1 MDIDINLVGMEKGS
15 QYETIITSLCDDG
28 SKNAAPFGT
37 IAYSKDELMFRIFKT
52 SLTAS
57 NIYNR
62 REFVVNITNKPQI
75 FTLSTIGNLTDDYF
89 TEDKEAILKDCD
101 AYLKCEVETLKEA
114 CKKHD
119 PVASNGKSYIIKAK
133 VTKIVKN
140 KACPQIVN
148 RGLYMLIE
156 SLVNYTRIDIVDDE
170 LKRYYLDR
178 FSEDQRVIKK
188 VGTKD
193 DKESIE
199 ILKKVLENKGYKIK
213 NFEP

>member
-1 MDIDINLVGMEKGS
+1 MDIDISLVGMEKGS

-62 REFVVNITNKPQI
+62 RKFIVNITNNAKI
-75 FTLSTIGNLTDDYF
+75 FTLSTIGKLPKEYF
-89 TEDKEAILKDCD
+89 TDDKEAILNNCD

-114 CKKHD
+114 YKKHD
-119 PVASNGKSYIIKAK
+119 PVKSDGKSYIIKAK
-133 VTKIVKN
+133 VIEIVKN
-140 KACPQIVN
+140 KPCPQIVN

-156 SLVNYTRIDIVDDE
+156 SLVNYTRIDIVDDK
-170 LKRYYLDR
+170 LKEYYLDR

-188 VGTKD
+188 VGTKN

-199 ILKKVLENKGYKIK
+199 ILKNVLEDKGYEIK
-213 NFEP
+213 KFEP